1 MNNKKI
7 SLIINIYSII
17 CGLLH
22 ASLIMLFPFEQVEY
36 NQQGFYFIQLLL
48 VQIAVTVVFVVIK
61 SILELNLKLKS
72 GNRVYVK
79 NTSYYLYSI
88 ISAIGIVALTLLFLK
103 SADFIGYTAL
113 ITDVIINVIVCR
125 NRINNMDAES
135 FYRDLYDENK
145 KKNKNVRNQEIKSF
159 VIGILVG
166 LLSILPL
173 IISIIVTWVK
183 GLELLQNFWIIL
195 IAGVVPV
202 FIFPRIVE
210 EVSYRCISSPK
221 AKNKIKTKKFWL
233 LENIL
238 QNAYLA
244 SSSIAYFLTLAF
256 LLKINIY
263 FSVGIAY
270 FIVYLVGRVKLVYSY
285 EPGDGSGLKIPDYS
299 KKEDITVEK
308 NIFGDNIYKK
318 DGKVVATGK
327 FNVFGDEEI
336 TDNNYNT
343 VAVGKKNIFGDTNY
357 TNNDYSNLGQ
367 KKKGFFN
374 DEIVDSSGKTTYTE
388 EKDIWGNSTLH
399 KK

>member
-1 MNNKKI
+1 MNNKEVNI
-7 SLIINIYSII
+7 IINIYSII

-36 NQQGFYFIQLLL
+36 NQQGFYFMQLLL
-48 VQIAVTVVFVVIK
+48 VQIVFTVVFAIIK
-61 SILELNLKLKS
+61 SILELNLTLKS
-72 GNRVYVK
+72 SNGAYIK
-79 NTSYYLYSI
+79 NTPYYLYSI
-88 ISAIGIVALTLLFLK
+88 ISAVGIVLYTLLFLK

-113 ITDVIINVIVCR
+113 ITGVIINVIVCR
-125 NRINNMDAES
+125 NRINNMDAEN
-135 FYRDLYDENK
+135 FYIDLYDENK
-145 KKNKNVRNQEIKSF
+145 KKNKNVRSQEMKCF
-159 VIGILVG
+159 LIGILVG
-166 LLSILPL
+166 ILSSLPL
-173 IISIIVTWVK
+173 VISIIVTWTK
-183 GLELLQNFWIIL
+183 GLEILQNFWIIL
-195 IAGVVPV
+195 IVGVVPV

-221 AKNKIKTKKFWL
+221 AKDKIKTKKFWL

-244 SSSIAYFLTLAF
+244 SSSIAYFLILAF

-263 FSVGIAY
+263 FSIGIAY
-270 FIVYLVGRVKLVYSY
+270 FIVYLVGRVKLVYSH
-285 EPGDGSGLKIPDYS
+285 EPGDGSGLRLSNYS
-299 KKEDITVEK
+299 NKEDIKVEK
-308 NIFGDNIYKK
+308 NIFGDNIYTKN
-318 DGKVVATGK
+318 GKVVATGK

-336 TDNNYNT
+336 TDNNYST

-374 DEIVDSSGKTTYTE
+374 DEIIDSSGKTTYTE